1 MHAIVC
7 AATEALDLQE
17 LAVLAMPR
25 LSQAFDASMSVCYE
39 IVGGKMSGFTDS
51 GSDAFDRY
59 LDYADQDPLIQVKL
73 RHNPCVAVTT
83 ELAGSTAI
91 QRSAAYCD
99 VLRPYDAE
107 QHLVMRISERGY
119 GEDGVTSVVL
129 ARSRRQIPWM
139 RSDSDDLMRLRPAF
153 AAFLRRWSRW
163 RGART
168 EAAQLH
174 FDFGGRLTW
183 LSPEAETLLGRG
195 AARHLPESLP
205 AAVRRLG
212 GSTEVPSAVET
223 ELALVVDGHNFA
235 VSLQRI
241 AERRLVVARL
251 RAAVRPLVSAV
262 DEAAARHALSPAE
275 TDVLRELMR
284 GGSNAEIARRLCI
297 SAHTV
302 RTHLMHIFPKLGVH
316 TRAAAL
322 ARVSESLSE
331 R

>member
-7 AATEALDLQE
+7 AATEALDLRE
-17 LAVLAMPR
+17 LATLAMPR

-39 IVGGKMSGFTDS
+39 VIGGKMSGFTDS
-51 GSDAFDRY
+51 GSDAFERY

-73 RHNPCVAVTT
+73 RHNPKVAVTT
-83 ELAGSTAI
+83 DMAGTLLK
-91 QRSAAYCD
+91 RSAAYND

-119 GEDGVTSVVL
+119 GEDGVASVVL
-129 ARSRRQIPWM
+129 ARSRRQTPWM
-139 RSDSDDLMRLRPAF
+139 RSDGDDLMRLRPAF
-153 AAFLRRWSRW
+153 AAFLRRWARW

-168 EAAQLH
+168 EAALLH
-174 FDFGGRLTW
+174 FDLGGRLTW

-195 AARHLPESLP
+195 VAGRLPASLP
-205 AAVRRLG
+205 AAVRRLS
-212 GSTEVPSAVET
+212 GSGEVPKSVET
-223 ELALVVDGHNFA
+223 ELALAVDGRNFA
-235 VSLQRI
+235 ASLQRL
-241 AERRLVVARL
+241 AERPLVVARL
-251 RAAVRPLVSAV
+251 RAAARPLVSAV
-262 DEAAARHALSPAE
+262 DEAAARHSLSPAE

-284 GGSNAEIARRLCI
+284 GASNAEIGRRLCI

-322 ARVSESLSE
+322 ARVSEILSE